1 MTRTLE
7 GLGVVAVD
15 EAFLSLSLSP
25 AALGRGHGLVRQLH
39 ALGGGG
45 SPDLLDHRAQATR
58 LIETREGWAHVG
70 EGHLALT
77 FRVNDVLVHVLRVL
91 DDRHAVHLVAL
102 PIRNAPLLD
111 RSVPPSAVV
120 GDPHPSAVPLA
131 LEELAHVGAAQAAL
145 AFLAAG
151 LVGEVLD
158 AVAMRHV
165 VLPHPMIRDK
175 FHLGQELLFQQIV
188 LDEGFEVAVFEG
200 VWIDRPARGVR
211 GLLGR
216 PGCARLEGVQEL
228 VIVPRIG
235 LVEGTN
241 ALALA
246 ILGELAVVEATTT
259 RDAHEEVRPRV
270 FPSSM

>member
-15 EAFLSLSLSP
+15 EAFLSLLPSL
-25 AALGRGHGLVRQLH
+25 AALGRGHGLIRQLH
-39 ALGGGG
+39 ALGGDG

-91 DDRHAVHLVAL
+91 DDRHTVHLVAL

-131 LEELAHVGAAQAAL
+131 LEELAHVGAAL
-145 AFLAAG
+145 APLAAG

-165 VLPHPMIRDK
+165 VLPRPVIRDK
-175 FHLGQELLFQQIV
+175 LHLRLELLLRQIL
-188 LDEGFEVAVFEG
+188 LDEGFEVALFEG
-200 VWIDRPARGVR
+200 FWMDRPVRGVR
-211 GLLGR
+211 GHLGR
-216 PGCARLEGVQEL
+216 PGRARLEGVQERF
-228 VIVPRIG
+228 IVPRIG
-235 LVEGTN
+235 LVQGTS

-246 ILGELAVVEATTT
+246 ILGELAVVEAALTLV
-259 RDAHEEVRPRV
+259 AHEEVRPRV